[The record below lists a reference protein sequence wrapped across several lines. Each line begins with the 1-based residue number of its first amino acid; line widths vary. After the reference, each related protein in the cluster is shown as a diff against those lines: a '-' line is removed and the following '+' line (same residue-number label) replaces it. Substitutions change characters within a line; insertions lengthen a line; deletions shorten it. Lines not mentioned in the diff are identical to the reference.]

1 MVVVWEQ
8 EGMDVDGLQV
18 IQFAHFSVKEY
29 LTLGRVSQAK
39 DTISQ
44 FHVSM
49 TSAHTLIGRA
59 GLRSTTY

>member
-1 MVVVWEQ
+1 
-8 EGMDVDGLQV
+8 MDVDGLQV